1 MEKHATQRNFETFR
15 ESGAA
20 DGNLGHGEPGVTVEN
35 VLAFLV
41 DVVVSYATT
50 FWWLWA
56 IIGLLWLLT
65 DGRAKFSSGG
75 SGGPRSGGPGSG
87 GRHDGAGGDFGRDDG
102 GFAGGDGG
110 EGGGDG

>member
-1 MEKHATQRNFETFR
+1 MEKHATQRNFEAFR

-20 DGNLGHGEPGVTVEN
+20 DGDLGHGEPGVTVEN

-50 FWWLWA
+50 FWWLWV
-56 IIGLLWLLT
+56 IFGLIWLLT

-75 SGGPRSGGPGSG
+75 SGGPGSG

-110 EGGGDG
+110 GGDGDG